1 METGSGKGETS
12 STSTTASQASQVAI
26 DPASIS
32 DPELRAR
39 LFGPPVAPSSLGA
52 RRAALSAAA
61 FDSSDSDDEDED
73 EDDEE
78 ELLSYVPEQHV
89 RKPRTKPAPSPSASS
104 KAPTAPPAVPVAPT
118 TPFIP
123 IAPIASIIPVAPPA
137 AVPFAAPAKAESS
150 EAAEACHMCNEKRV
164 GALECTKSF
173 LPDGKLCRKRF
184 CFRCLKEHFGS
195 SMDTFPPDKSGW
207 ECPSCRGICSCS
219 SHKCYL
225 FRIRMER
232 ENNAVQVLKVNDK
245 RTAPERLEYQ
255 VMLSGPNGAPGAGI
269 MTWEPV
275 ETLPRLSAEPLLRAF
290 AGVPMPPPIRV
301 EERLARLVEKKP
313 IMLPSDMVCR
323 ICEQA
328 GASLVCSGPCM
339 RVFHAGCLAIKVA
352 THIKWRCAD
361 CTTRIHECFYCKRRG
376 EDTVQLRKC
385 AAINCGNFYH
395 STCEKML
402 RLPNGINSVD
412 TFGFKCSQHFCA
424 ACYQPLE
431 DVPSGR
437 CIRCPIAYHVQCRP
451 VHSQLITATVLLCAR
466 HTPDEPRPSVRF
478 LGAPADHR
486 VFGPPPPLFDP
497 NAPHTLPRVPYRGM
511 SPAVVADAFQAAPYS
526 TFRSYP
532 QTQVPQLTPQ
542 QTIQS
547 MYGVAAINPKSNEK
561 FYIEEEYYPELRE
574 DERWSMLDSKE
585 LYIIRTGKR
594 RKRLVDANLLG
605 FATARDR
612 VITTESAPSLVAFKD
627 TREALSRYLG
637 VISSTEPPSADPP
650 TIPSASSSSEPVKP
664 QPRMYNESKT
674 AYFCPVWNMWRPLP
688 APAAAEPTASTVSME
703 VDTGVA
709 NAAGVAEPLT
719 VIPVNNQQS
728 ESSGAS

>member
-1 METGSGKGETS
+1 METNPVKAETS
-12 STSTTASQASQVAI
+12 SAPHTNPASQASPVAV
-26 DPASIS
+26 DPSSIS
-32 DPELRAR
+32 DPDLRAR
-39 LFGPPVAPSSLGA
+39 LFGPPVAPSSLTA
-52 RRAALSAAA
+52 RRAALAAA
-61 FDSSDSDDEDED
+61 SFDSSDSDDEDED

-78 ELLSYVPEQHV
+78 ELLSYVPEQHT
-89 RKPRTKPAPSPSASS
+89 RKPRAKPTPPPSASS
-104 KAPTAPPAVPVAPT
+104 KAPTAPPLVVPIAPA
-118 TPFIP
+118 TPFVP
-123 IAPIASIIPVAPPA
+123 IAPIAPIMPVAAPTS
-137 AVPFAAPAKAESS
+137 VPSAAPLKADSS
-150 EAAEACHMCNEKRV
+150 EAGESCHMCNEKRV

-173 LPDGKLCRKRF
+173 LPDGKPCRKRF

-225 FRIRMER
+225 FHIRMER
-232 ENNAVQVLKVNDK
+232 ETNAVQVLKVNDK

-255 VMLSGPNGAPGAGI
+255 VMLSGPNGAPGTGI

-275 ETLPRLSAEPLLRAF
+275 ETLPRVSAEPLIRAF
-290 AGVPMPPPIRV
+290 TGMTMPPPIRA

-339 RVFHAGCLAIKVA
+339 RVFHAACLAIKVA
-352 THIKWRCAD
+352 SHVKWKCAD
-361 CTTRIHECFYCKRRG
+361 CSTKIHECFYCKRRG

-385 AAINCGNFYH
+385 TAINCGNFYH

-402 RLPNGINSVD
+402 RLPNGVNSVD

-424 ACYQPLE
+424 ACYQPLD

-451 VHSQLITATVLLCAR
+451 LHSQLITATVLLCAR

-542 QTIQS
+542 QSIQS
-547 MYGVAAINPKSNEK
+547 MYGVAAINPKSSEK

-612 VITTESAPSLVAFKD
+612 VITEGSAPSLISFKD

-637 VISSTEPPSADPP
+637 VTSSTESPSTDPP
-650 TIPSASSSSEPVKP
+650 VNPSETVHP
-664 QPRMYNESKT
+664 QLPRVYNESKT

-688 APAAAEPTASTVSME
+688 AAAAVEPTVSANSMMD
-703 VDTGVA
+703 VDNGAVSPSDVA
-709 NAAGVAEPLT
+709 GPLT
-719 VIPVNNQQS
+719 VTPLPS
-728 ESSGAS
+728 EAPATS